1 MIVFLIKHKI
11 FFTMQKYLS
20 VLVKN
25 EQRQLIGIG
34 EVVLVE
40 QASTSKVEVIYS
52 SGKKV
57 EINHDVMAANDEQ
70 VRDAVEDAIVA
81 ALQTPWTKVSHDL
94 SLVGIQDAAS
104 TQVEVTSLSFA

>member
-1 MIVFLIKHKI
+1 
-11 FFTMQKYLS
+11 MQKYLS

-40 QASTSKVEVIYS
+40 QASTTKVEVIYS

-57 EINHDVMAANDEQ
+57 EINHDTMAANNEQ
-70 VRDAVEDAIVA
+70 IRDAVEDAIIS
-81 ALQTPWTKVSHDL
+81 ALQTPWTQVSHDL
-94 SLVGIQDAAS
+94 SLVGILSAAGA
-104 TQVEVTSLSFA
+104 QVEVTSLSFA

>member
-1 MIVFLIKHKI
+1 
-11 FFTMQKYLS
+11 MQKYLS

-25 EQRQLIGIG
+25 EQRQLIGVS
-34 EVVLVE
+34 EVVLIE

-70 VRDAVEDAIVA
+70 IRDAVEDALVA
-81 ALQTPWTKVSHDL
+81 ALQTSWTKVSHEL
-94 SLVGIQDAAS
+94 SLKGINTLAGA
-104 TQVEVTSLSFA
+104 QVEVTSLSFA